1 MLFSKRQSE
10 YKFNKAYPFL
20 LLLTA
25 AVSIGLQGWRTLF
38 SNYAVHVVKADGFW
52 IGLIESVREIPGLL
66 SCVVVYFLYL
76 FREHKL
82 MSHSTL
88 ILGLGVLIT
97 GLFPFKMGL
106 LTATLVMSIGFHFAE
121 TCRQSLVLQCFELDE
136 SAGAFGY
143 IRSVTAMSNIGV
155 GLLIYAFTFFASMSA
170 TLVTI
175 GMIAMLVALYSYFM
189 KFPTEKTGG
198 QRKKMVVKR
207 KYWLFYLLN
216 FLAGSRRQIFIV
228 FSVLLLV
235 QKYNF
240 TVKGIAVLFICSNF
254 FNAFMAERLSRKI
267 DELGERKILVFES
280 IIAFSIFMA
289 YAFID
294 NGYLAASLC
303 VVDSV
308 VFSFLIAIKT
318 YLHKIADR
326 PDIASSTAVGFTFN
340 HIAAVVFP
348 IIGGIMWMYD
358 KRIPFIIGGALSII
372 SLLCANLIKLPRLQI
387 GKTITIVK

>member
-1 MLFSKRQSE
+1 MFFPKRQSE

-38 SNYAVHVVKADGFW
+38 SNYAVHVVKADGLW
-52 IGLIESVREIPGLL
+52 IGLIESVREVPGLL
-66 SCVVVYFLYL
+66 SCLVVYFLYL
-76 FREHKL
+76 FREDKL

-88 ILGLGVLIT
+88 ILGLGVMIT
-97 GLFPFKMGL
+97 GLLPFKMGL

-121 TCRQSLVLQCFELDE
+121 TCRQSLVLQCFELDQ

-155 GLLIYAFTFFASMSA
+155 GLLIYIFAFFASMSA
-170 TLVTI
+170 TLITI
-175 GMIAMLVALYSYFM
+175 GMIVVLVAIYSYFM
-189 KFPTEKTGG
+189 KFPTEKIGG
-198 QRKKMVVKR
+198 QRKKMVVKK

-235 QKYNF
+235 QKYDF
-240 TVKGIAVLFICSNF
+240 TVKGIAVLFICSNLL
-254 FNAFMAERLSRKI
+254 NTFMAERLSRKI
-267 DELGERKILVFES
+267 DDLGERKILILES
-280 IIAFSIFMA
+280 VIAFSIFMTF
-289 YAFID
+289 AFVE

-340 HIAAVVFP
+340 HIAAVLFP

-358 KRIPFIIGGALSII
+358 KRIPFIIGAILSII

-387 GKTITIVK
+387 GKTFTVK